1 MPMQTIML
9 SAKSGPNSEL
19 YEQASARMNETLVPF
34 DVINIHNFYMQ
45 AAGNGITRERW
56 SYEFQGEGYCSISP
70 QLILDTNPGGHLELR
85 VFVYGTQELL
95 QGDLIGRLKKAF
107 RESTGLALKVERDAL
122 QPTKMKQQESR
133 GLAYATQ

>member
-1 MPMQTIML
+1 ML

-19 YEQASARMNETLVPF
+19 YEQASARMNEILAPF
-34 DVINIHNFYMQ
+34 NVTNIHNFYMQ

-56 SYEFQGEGYCSISP
+56 SYELQAEGSEGYCSISP

-95 QGDLIGRLKKAF
+95 QGGLIGRLKKAF

-133 GLAYATQ
+133 GLAYAP